1 MSIEASYLDK
11 FIRAT
16 QKAAYGASLHVGK
29 KDKIIADKGA
39 VDLMRL
45 ELNKINMTGKI
56 VIGEG
61 EMDEAPMLY
70 IGEILGTKKGQS
82 LDIAVDPL
90 EGTNFVANNLPNSFS
105 MLAITE
111 KGNLFSAPDT
121 YMEKIA
127 FGPGLPKNL
136 LDLDNTIEENIN
148 LLSDA
153 LKKKINELTVCLLK
167 RPRHTEIINK
177 LKSLNVKIEYITDG
191 DVSASILAADKSSTI
206 DLYIGIGG
214 APEGVLAAAALDCL
228 GGQMQTRLFFN
239 NQDEEVRAKKM
250 GVKDIRKKLN
260 IEDMIKGDVMFCA
273 TAITDGNL
281 LKGISKNND
290 KIIANT
296 LALHKN
302 SKIIKKVSNEFK
314 I

>member
-1 MSIEASYLDK
+1 M
-11 FIRAT
+11 
-16 QKAAYGASLHVGK
+16 AARVPLIVEVFQH
-29 KDKIIADKGA
+29 
-39 VDLMRL
+39 
-45 ELNKINMTGKI
+45 LNFHGR
-56 VIGEG
+56 
-61 EMDEAPMLY
+61 
-70 IGEILGTKKGQS
+70 
-82 LDIAVDPL
+82 
-90 EGTNFVANNLPNSFS
+90 NSFVIEPVQHLRQIGLNDQIS
-105 MLAITE
+105 SL
-111 KGNLFSAPDT
+111 KVYRGPNFSNSNHKVILYEHPRFRGR
-121 YMEKIA
+121 KIA

-148 LLSDA
+148 LLSDS

-214 APEGVLAAAALDCL
+214 APEGVFAAAALDCL